1 MVAFVVTT
9 MSIAPSDSD
18 AGDTAVIEVSE
29 LTVKE
34 VASVPPKDTEEAP
47 VNPEPVMFTVDPPAS
62 EPLALPDGVVTLVIP
77 GAMVV
82 KG

>member
-1 MVAFVVTT
+1 M
-9 MSIAPSDSD
+9 
-18 AGDTAVIEVSE
+18 
-29 LTVKE
+29 
-34 VASVPPKDTEEAP
+34 
-47 VNPEPVMFTVDPPAS
+47 NPEPVMFTVDPPAS